1 MPPSHIRT
9 KSQTAIIEDASALP
23 FVLSSHPLSQAQ
35 NSSALDDGDEEMSPT
50 PKKKHWF
57 NLRKGRR
64 SLEAEATLEVPPAE
78 PEPNSGR
85 SFVVVRKQRPGAGAS
100 PNSAGPSSA
109 PAQERSFAVIRGNS
123 HSRSICFVFCPFVT
137 IHAYYYFSFNFI
149 WTESR

>member
-1 MPPSHIRT
+1 MRDLPPGAMPPSHIRT

-57 NLRKGRR
+57 NLRKVRR

-109 PAQERSFAVIRGNS
+109 PAQERSFAVIRGNQS
-123 HSRSICFVFCPFVT
+123 
-137 IHAYYYFSFNFI
+137 
-149 WTESR
+149 